1 MNTFHPFGPLSPDDG
16 RFRGRAAEL
25 AALARLC
32 QGEVEAYAIV
42 YGGRQTGKTSL
53 LLRLPRYLPATVTTC
68 RVDFQACSGLD
79 TPAAC
84 RYLAEQIASALPQ
97 SLVAREVHGSPDLIR
112 FIAEAAGQSG
122 VHRLVLL
129 LEELGPLPLA
139 TRCDLANIV
148 RAIFN
153 ARFDPT
159 KRGLARVLVILAG
172 GIELYDL
179 AVTQV
184 SPLHNICEAIHLPD
198 LAEAE
203 AIALAQD
210 GLSAL
215 ELEPH
220 EAKSLAEA
228 IYALLLGHPY
238 LTQRLG
244 SILEL
249 AITRGEQL
257 TIGHVQTAGRQ
268 ILDDDVLMRH
278 LRHGVKDYRLQDA
291 CRQLLT
297 GQVRDSRDDEPMAQL
312 ELLGLARQHDG
323 YWIVCNSLIEQALR
337 SWLGL
342 SAEQSKTGKGTG
354 GVAPA
359 QRQLRQKEAE
369 ELQRRFESL
378 TKQITA
384 LDIDIG
390 RENDEFRKQPLQDRR
405 AGRTAER
412 ASIVEQLAEIER
424 QLADSDLASGA

>member
-1 MNTFHPFGPLSPDDG
+1 MNTFHPFGPLSPDDA
-16 RFRGRAAEL
+16 RFRGRTAEF

-68 RVDFQACSGLD
+68 RVDFQACSSFG

-97 SLVAREVHGSPDLIR
+97 SQVAREVHGSPDLIR

-159 KRGLARVLVILAG
+159 KRGLARVLVILTG

-184 SPLHNICEAIHLPD
+184 SPLHNICEAMHLPD

-215 ELEPH
+215 GLEQH

-228 IYALLLGHPY
+228 IYALVLGHPY

-249 AITRGEQL
+249 AITRGERL

-268 ILDDDVLMRH
+268 ILDDDVLTRH

-297 GQVRDSRDDEPMAQL
+297 GRVRDSRDDEPLTQL
-312 ELLGLARQHDG
+312 ELLGLARQLDG
-323 YWIVCNSLIEQALR
+323 YWIVRNPLIEQAIR
-337 SWLGL
+337 SWLSL
-342 SAEQSKTGKGTG
+342 SVEKSKTGHKVEGATS
-354 GVAPA
+354 V
-359 QRQLRQKEAE
+359 QRRLREQQAE

-378 TKQITA
+378 TRQIDA
-384 LDIDIG
+384 LDVDIG
-390 RENDEFRKQPLQDRR
+390 RENEAFRKQPLEERR
-405 AGRTAER
+405 AGLEAER
-412 ASIVEQLAEIER
+412 ASVVSQLAEIEH
-424 QLADSDLASGA
+424 QLFDGDLTPGT